1 MCIHEYLNLS
11 RLQDCMG
18 FLKELYGSFTS
29 VINEYVS
36 EDTRRMTKD
45 FISLDEIAG
54 RDNEFSRK
62 DNQIKDL
69 ENSVAKYE
77 LKLSASIRE
86 NENLRSLVQYSKL
99 KNRDLNQRCFSIE
112 KRVAAFDMHMRES
125 ICNLIERGI
134 HPLTAERKGCYAFID
149 RHGKLISMSH
159 VARKVLGYSD
169 EKPIDYHNL
178 ISSESF
184 FELAEIRSKKTIA
197 SISFKPVDG
206 ENITVKDVHVSPL
219 NFGDVYAGSIV
230 DFRGLTLIEKTRSAW
245 FEGRAK
251 KLIEDIN
258 ARFKQHEKG

>member
-1 MCIHEYLNLS
+1 MA
-11 RLQDCMG
+11 
-18 FLKELYGSFTS
+18 FLRGLYDSFTS

-36 EDTRRMTKD
+36 EDARRMTKD
-45 FISLDEIAG
+45 FISLDEIAD

-69 ENSVAKYE
+69 EKSVAKYE
-77 LKLSASIRE
+77 LELSASIRE
-86 NENLRSLVQYSKL
+86 NEDLRLLAQYLKS
-99 KNRDLNQRCFSIE
+99 KNRDIKRKCFSIE

-169 EKPIDYHNL
+169 EKQINYHNL

-184 FELAEIRSKKTIA
+184 FELAEIRSKKTVA
-197 SISFKPVDG
+197 SISFKPVEG

-230 DFRGLTLIEKTRSAW
+230 DFRGLTLIEKARSAW

-258 ARFKQHEKG
+258 TRFKRYENG